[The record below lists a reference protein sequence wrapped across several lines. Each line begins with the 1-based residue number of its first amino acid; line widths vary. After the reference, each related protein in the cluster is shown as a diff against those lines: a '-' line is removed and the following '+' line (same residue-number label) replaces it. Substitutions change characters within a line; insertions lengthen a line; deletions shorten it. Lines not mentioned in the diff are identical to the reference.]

1 MINEFKIG
9 SFVVKGK
16 KYLGD
21 IKIIQGRVRYW
32 QDRYKQLLRE
42 EDVQDI
48 LVKTPEV
55 IIIGKGCNGLLEI
68 SEELERTIKRG
79 CKELIIQKTP
89 EAVETFNTLFKE
101 GRDVAAIFH
110 ATG

>member
-16 KYLGD
+16 RYLGD
-21 IKIIQGRVRYW
+21 IKIIQGRARYW
-32 QDRYKQLLRE
+32 QDRYKQQLRE
-42 EDVQDI
+42 EDIQDI
-48 LVKTPEV
+48 LAKNPEV

-68 SEELERTIKRG
+68 SEELERTLKRS
-79 CKELIIQKTP
+79 CKELLIQKTP
-89 EAVETFNTLFKE
+89 EAVETFNTLSKE
-101 GRDVAAIFH
+101 GIDVAAIFH